1 MRQEL
6 GMNLLV
12 YKEKLD
18 KGVMQSSLLKEIKKQ
33 GISLAEVRRE
43 YISDEKELVAIGR
56 ESEKLQMDLCYSVPE
71 KIVENDMPNSQLEV
85 YLKEAEKMKVKNVK
99 FNIGTLYKATEA
111 CAECLTEIL
120 KKYHMTFTIENDQ
133 TDENGT
139 LQCTKET
146 LQTIEKFGLPIGY
159 TMDLGN
165 WYWQKE
171 NPNQAFDLLKHKIS
185 IFHLK
190 NIDLKDDVPGTVML
204 EDGKIPWNSM
214 IGQLD
219 DNVKVFLE
227 YPIAE
232 EDIAKQIEVVR
243 EAE

>member
-1 MRQEL
+1 MKQEL
-6 GMNLLV
+6 GINLLV

-18 KGVMQSSLLKEIKKQ
+18 AGVMQSSLLKEIKEQ

-43 YISDEKELVAIGR
+43 YIPDEEELMAIAR
-56 ESEKLQMDLCYSVPE
+56 EAEKLQIDLCYSVPE
-71 KIVENDMPNSQLEV
+71 KIVENNMPNSQLEV

-99 FNIGTLYKATEA
+99 FNIGTLYKAPES
-111 CAECLTEIL
+111 CAECLKEIL
-120 KKYHMTFTIENDQ
+120 KKYYMTFSIENDQ
-133 TDENGT
+133 TEENGT

-146 LQTIEKFGLPIGY
+146 LQTIEKFGMPIGY

-171 NPNQAFDLLKHKIS
+171 NPNQAFDLLKDKIS

-190 NIDLKDDVPGTVML
+190 NIKLKDDVPGTVML
-204 EDGKIPWNSM
+204 EEGKIPWNSM
-214 IGQLD
+214 IGQLSD
-219 DNVKVFLE
+219 KVKVFLE
-227 YPIAE
+227 YPIAAE
-232 EDIAKQIEVVR
+232 NIKKQIAVVR